1 MRRNKA
7 IPVIVLLVA
16 VVAVIAGR
24 YLYNKPRLVNGDMAI
39 EIAGQGP
46 DGRVHR
52 LSDLRGYYVLLEF
65 WGSWCGPCR
74 KENPRWVAL
83 YRSLQDKRFSDGKG
97 FRIFSYGI
105 ERDPQSWQ
113 RAIRADSLFW
123 ETHVSGLEEFADSA
137 AVAYGVRS
145 IPTNFLVDP
154 AGRIIGVNMSDT
166 EVRKLLD
173 NRLLND

>member
-1 MRRNKA
+1 MRKNK
-7 IPVIVLLVA
+7 VILVVLLLVA
-16 VVAVIAGR
+16 AAAVIAGR

-39 EIAGQGP
+39 EIVGQGP
-46 DGRVHR
+46 DGRTHR
-52 LSDLRGYYVLLEF
+52 LSDHRGYYVLLEF

-83 YRSLQDKRFSDGKG
+83 YRRLQDKRFSDGEG

-105 ERDPQSWQ
+105 ERNAKSWQ
-113 RAIRADSLFW
+113 QAIRTDSLFW

-145 IPTNFLVDP
+145 IPANFLIDP

-166 EVRKLLD
+166 EIRRLLD
-173 NRLLND
+173 NRLLHD